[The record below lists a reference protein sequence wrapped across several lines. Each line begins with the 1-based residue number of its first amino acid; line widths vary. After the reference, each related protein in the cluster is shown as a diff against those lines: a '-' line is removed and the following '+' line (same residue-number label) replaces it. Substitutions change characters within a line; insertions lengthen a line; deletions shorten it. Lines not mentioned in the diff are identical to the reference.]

1 MTDLQQVARRV
12 SASELTV
19 LEVLWREARPLSVAE
34 LHGLLAGR
42 GWELSTVK
50 TLLRRLTEKGA
61 AAVEKQGVLHYRPLI
76 TEPDYRRHA
85 TRTLVE
91 RVFHGSA
98 RALVASLVEEQ
109 QLTEADL
116 AELMAVL
123 KGENGDD

>member
-1 MTDLQQVARRV
+1 MQQVARRV

-50 TLLRRLTEKGA
+50 TLLRRLCEKGA
-61 AAVEKQGVLHYRPLI
+61 AAAEKRDVLRYTPLLS
-76 TEPDYRRHA
+76 ERDYRTHA
-85 TRTLVE
+85 TETLVE

-98 RALVASLVEEQ
+98 RALVASLVREQ
-109 QLTEADL
+109 RLSREDL
-116 AELMAVL
+116 AELMDVL
-123 KGENGDD
+123 QEEEERDV